1 MTLRYT
7 ICEIEYGEVD
17 IASAHVDMTYESQ
30 DRRGSTISNVVYSQY
45 ITNTIVVVV
54 IVVVFNVCGCGRSLC
69 P

>member
-1 MTLRYT
+1 MTLGYT

-30 DRRGSTISNVVYSQY
+30 DRRGSTMSNVVYSQY